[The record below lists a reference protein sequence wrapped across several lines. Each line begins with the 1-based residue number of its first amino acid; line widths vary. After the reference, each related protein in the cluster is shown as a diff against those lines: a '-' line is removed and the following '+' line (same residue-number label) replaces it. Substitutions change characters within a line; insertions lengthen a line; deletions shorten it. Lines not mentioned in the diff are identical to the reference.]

1 MDKELFDSCVTDMST
16 QELKV
21 LYAFRQVHLLDL
33 LKDVEQ
39 LQDELGKLADLIKER
54 DNEK

>member
-1 MDKELFDSCVTDMST
+1 MDKEQFENCVTDMST

>member
-1 MDKELFDSCVTDMST
+1 MDKETFDSCVADMT
-16 QELKV
+16 AQELKV

-39 LQDELGKLADLIKER
+39 LQEELGRLADLIKER